1 MSLAQTAQPSATSMI
16 NWRYIL
22 GRLPMPMLALA
33 ASYGVY
39 MFGLLFMPWYF
50 SAISASA
57 FEATYIGLAVAQLR
71 TDEERLRARNISVGA
86 VVVSILYNAAAA
98 YFHRNPDVL
107 VGMPWFAEL
116 ALAFLHAAPLA
127 TLAYLVAALL
137 LHSDESAT
145 ETALESRN
153 VAQPHAKIVII
164 NRAIPHPNRRRQL
177 QAPQPSAAMPRA
189 TASAERVDGW
199 IGMKNSGMSYAAISK
214 SLDGDPTRQYISSQC
229 NARLAQLAEMEAENA
244 TS

>member
-1 MSLAQTAQPSATSMI
+1 MTLPETGAI

-57 FEATYIGLAVAQLR
+57 FEATYIGLAVAQLK
-71 TDEERLRARNISVGA
+71 TDEERLRARNISLGA
-86 VVVSILYNAAAA
+86 VAVSILYNAAAA
-98 YFHRNPDVL
+98 YFHRSPEVL
-107 VGMPWFAEL
+107 VDMPWFAEL

-137 LHSDESAT
+137 LHSDDGAT
-145 ETALESRN
+145 ETLLESRN
-153 VAQPHAKIVII
+153 VAQLGAKVVII
-164 NRAIPHPNRRRQL
+164 NRSIPHPNRRRQL
-177 QAPQPSAAMPRA
+177 QAPQPVAAMPRA
-189 TASAERVDGW
+189 TASAERVDVW
-199 IGMKNSGMSYAAISK
+199 IEQKQSGMTYAAISK
-214 SLDGDPTRQYISSQC
+214 SLGGDPTRQYISSQC
-229 NARLAQLAEMEAENA
+229 NARLAQLAELEATNEA
-244 TS
+244 D